1 MEAPIS
7 KGRSTEKH
15 DHYTKGFEDRFC
27 GARNDGLEDKV
38 PDEDA
43 SQLEMGTVG
52 ESRFRVPKSS

>member
-7 KGRSTEKH
+7 KGRSTEER

-43 SQLEMGTVG
+43 SRHMTTNTEDA
-52 ESRFRVPKSS
+52 